1 MSMTENEI
9 KYKII
14 LIADSNVG
22 KTYMFKKIPNDAFC
36 EKNISTIGMDRKSLN
51 LEIKT
56 NKEGEPEK
64 KENCE
69 IQIWDTA
76 GQERFR
82 SITTIFY
89 RSSQGVL
96 LIYDITN
103 RDTFDNLHLWIQNI
117 KDSLG
122 NDDNYLIYL
131 IGHKSELIDE
141 SQDQRKVTTEEG
153 ESLCK
158 ENGIIWGGEYNIKNL
173 TKEELKNLFQKISEL
188 IFQKVGRVVDKREV
202 IKNPQKR
209 KKKLKC

>member
-1 MSMTENEI
+1 MSTENEI

-14 LIADSNVG
+14 LIGDSNVG
-22 KTYMFKKIPNDAFC
+22 KTKMFIKITNCEFC
-36 EKNISTIGMDRKSLN
+36 EKNISTIGIDRKTLN
-51 LEIKT
+51 VEIKT

-82 SITTIFY
+82 SITTGYY

-103 RDTFDNLHLWIQNI
+103 RETFDNLHLWIQNI

-131 IGHKSELIDE
+131 IGNKSELIDE

-188 IFQKVGRVVDKREV
+188 IFQKVGRIYDKIEV

>member
-82 SITTIFY
+82 SITRGYY

-131 IGHKSELIDE
+131 IGNKSELIDE

>member
-1 MSMTENEI
+1 M
-9 KYKII
+9 
-14 LIADSNVG
+14 
-22 KTYMFKKIPNDAFC
+22 
-36 EKNISTIGMDRKSLN
+36 
-51 LEIKT
+51 
-56 NKEGEPEK
+56 
-64 KENCE
+64 
-69 IQIWDTA
+69 
-76 GQERFR
+76 
-82 SITTIFY
+82 
-89 RSSQGVL
+89 
-96 LIYDITN
+96 IYDITN
-103 RDTFDNLHLWIQNI
+103 RETFDNLHLWIQNI

-131 IGHKSELIDE
+131 IGNKSELIDE